1 MERQDQATDVIP
13 DRQKHLKLLL
23 FFLITGSACFEEY
36 CRMEFYAILFWFV
49 YFNEALGTFSYGFE
63 MTKRVLLL
71 VQKLF
76 KENGMIEMKRIKEK

>member
-1 MERQDQATDVIP
+1 
-13 DRQKHLKLLL
+13 
-23 FFLITGSACFEEY
+23 
-36 CRMEFYAILFWFV
+36 MEFYAILFWFV
-49 YFNEALGTFSYGFE
+49 YFNEVFGTFSYGFE

>member
-1 MERQDQATDVIP
+1 
-13 DRQKHLKLLL
+13 
-23 FFLITGSACFEEY
+23 
-36 CRMEFYAILFWFV
+36 MEFYAILFWFV
-49 YFNEALGTFSYGFE
+49 YFNEALGTFSCGFE